1 MWGPRPRVTEEGL
14 KPRDSVLSPEVPQPS
29 SEGLNLASLRPSART
44 LDLVAWTVHPALK
57 TQGSLSPGRAPEA
70 WQGGARGRGTHEA
83 GVDPWLRTPAAPS
96 RSHLN
101 EEADGGTTATTE
113 SRTKGPQ
120 EEWSFYLLT
129 QTRGPDALWGRT
141 NIKWLWS
148 GERFT
153 AGRRKETGGPRRE
166 GPKLSDGFRQST
178 SKSQVRG
185 SGCRVYDHLIH
196 KSLVC

>member
-14 KPRDSVLSPEVPQPS
+14 KPRDLVLSPEVPQPS

-120 EEWSFYLLT
+120 EEWSFCLLT
-129 QTRGPDALWGRT
+129 QTRVPDALWGA
-141 NIKWLWS
+141 NKHKVAL
-148 GERFT
+148 ERGKVYCGT
-153 AGRRKETGGPRRE
+153 AQGDGRPTPRRTQTL
-166 GPKLSDGFRQST
+166 G
-178 SKSQVRG
+178 
-185 SGCRVYDHLIH
+185 RVSAKH
-196 KSLVC
+196 V